1 MERLTKSGVVSQRDI
16 NKLLELSNEN
26 QFGTNNA
33 YYKLKHYEDLEEQG
47 KLIKLP
53 CKIGDPVYKIVTQRD
68 SFDDQEYEVVTSV
81 NFTYDRIPE
90 IGKTVFLTC
99 EEAEEKLKKRNWK
112 MIEAK
117 IVKKIVSNNKEF
129 KIRDVVGFKLQ
140 RNDKIYDI
148 TGEISGIDDDGF
160 CINHIRLDGMS
171 MSNAL
176 FVKFAEVQDGAMHLI
191 DCGM

>member
-26 QFGTNNA
+26 QFGANNA

-68 SFDDQEYEVVTSV
+68 YFDDQGYEVVTSV
-81 NFTYDRIPE
+81 NFTYDKIPE

-99 EEAEEKLKKRNWK
+99 EEAEEKLNRAFE
-112 MIEAK
+112 MVERK
-117 IVKKIVSNNKEF
+117 IHGTSK
-129 KIRDVVGFKLQ
+129 G
-140 RNDKIYDI
+140 
-148 TGEISGIDDDGF
+148 
-160 CINHIRLDGMS
+160 RL
-171 MSNAL
+171 
-176 FVKFAEVQDGAMHLI
+176 K
-191 DCGM
+191 